1 MTGLIYPP
9 FPAPVY
15 PAPTSEHPSA
25 TIPAGAEILPLVK
38 EDGEVIGRMTRE
50 YAHGGAKPL
59 HPVVH
64 LHILNRNDELYLQK
78 RSAKKKLLPGRW
90 DTAVG
95 GHIDYGEQV
104 LEALFRESSEE
115 LNFTEY
121 NPIFIKSYVFES
133 QQERE
138 VVNVFACVGNFTPH
152 PDRDEVSEGRYW
164 TMEEIEENFGKS
176 VFTPNFEGEF
186 RQIRTTLEALL

>member
-1 MTGLIYPP
+1 
-9 FPAPVY
+9 
-15 PAPTSEHPSA
+15 
-25 TIPAGAEILPLVK
+25 
-38 EDGEVIGRMTRE
+38 MTRE

>member
-1 MTGLIYPP
+1 MTDLIYPP
-9 FPAPVY
+9 FTAPVF
-15 PAPTSEHPSA
+15 PAPTSEHPSD
-25 TIPAGAEILPLVK
+25 TIPAGAEILPVVK
-38 EDGEVIGRMTRE
+38 EDGEVIGRMTRA
-50 YAHGGAKPL
+50 YAHGGAKLL

-78 RSAKKKLLPGRW
+78 RSAAKKLLPGRW

-115 LNFTEY
+115 LGFTEY

-133 QQERE
+133 DIERE

-152 PDRDEVSEGRYW
+152 PDHEEVSEGRYW
-164 TMEEIEENFGKS
+164 TMKEIEENLGKS

>member
-1 MTGLIYPP
+1 
-9 FPAPVY
+9 
-15 PAPTSEHPSA
+15 
-25 TIPAGAEILPLVK
+25 
-38 EDGEVIGRMTRE
+38 MTRE

-152 PDRDEVSEGRYW
+152 PDLDEVSEGRYW